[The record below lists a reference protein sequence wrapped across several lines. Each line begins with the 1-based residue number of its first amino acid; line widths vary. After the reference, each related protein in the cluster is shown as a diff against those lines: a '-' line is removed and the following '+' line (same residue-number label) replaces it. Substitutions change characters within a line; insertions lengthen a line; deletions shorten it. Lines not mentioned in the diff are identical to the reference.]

1 MLISAVA
8 AAAKSLQSCPTLCD
22 PIDNS
27 PPGCPVPGSLQAR
40 VLEWGATAFPRVDL
54 SPPLTQEV
62 HEKQLKAAEERV
74 EEVEMIL
81 KNMEV
86 LLREKVGEL
95 KEQVSDGRL
104 LWASG

>member
-1 MLISAVA
+1 MSNSQRPHGLQPTRLPRPWESPG
-8 AAAKSLQSCPTLCD
+8 KST
-22 PIDNS
+22 
-27 PPGCPVPGSLQAR
+27 GV
-40 VLEWGATAFPRVDL
+40 GASAFPRVDL
-54 SPPLTQEV
+54 SPPLTQEA
-62 HEKQLKAAEERV
+62 HEKQLKAAEERL